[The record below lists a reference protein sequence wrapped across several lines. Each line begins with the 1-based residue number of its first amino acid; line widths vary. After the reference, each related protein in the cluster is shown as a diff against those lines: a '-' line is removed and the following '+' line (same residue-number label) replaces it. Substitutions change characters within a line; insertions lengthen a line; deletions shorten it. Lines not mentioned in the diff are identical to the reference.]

1 MFNLLNKIRFLKV
14 KKCVLAI
21 KSISDIARDFGE
33 KFLHNFLHKL
43 IQSQKRLRE
52 KKEHQASRSYNMR
65 MFNHAV
71 IITNDSISYF
81 ANFLYCWETEIKII
95 LKMMPP
101 EFTLKYD
108 EKFTSESN
116 ADIL

>member
-1 MFNLLNKIRFLKV
+1 MKQNLAENLGTSVATFNLLNKVRFLKV
-14 KKCVLAI
+14 KKFA
-21 KSISDIARDFGE
+21 SDF
-33 KFLHNFLHKL
+33 
-43 IQSQKRLRE
+43 
-52 KKEHQASRSYNMR
+52 ASRSYNMR
-65 MFNHAV
+65 MFNHA
-71 IITNDSISYF
+71 TD
-81 ANFLYCWETEIKII
+81 EIKII

>member
-14 KKCVLAI
+14 KKCVF
-21 KSISDIARDFGE
+21 ISDIARDFE
-33 KFLHNFLHKL
+33 SILSNFLHKL

-71 IITNDSISYF
+71 IIINDSISYF
-81 ANFLYCWETEIKII
+81 ANFLYCWEVCPKLVQNFI
-95 LKMMPP
+95 
-101 EFTLKYD
+101 
-108 EKFTSESN
+108 
-116 ADIL
+116 

>member
-1 MFNLLNKIRFLKV
+1 MFNLLNKIRFLK
-14 KKCVLAI
+14 KD
-21 KSISDIARDFGE
+21 ISDIASDF
-33 KFLHNFLHKL
+33 
-43 IQSQKRLRE
+43 
-52 KKEHQASRSYNMR
+52 ASRSYNMR
-65 MFNHAV
+65 MFNHA
-71 IITNDSISYF
+71 
-81 ANFLYCWETEIKII
+81 TEIKIT